1 LIAGSMSE
9 STDDFA
15 LMVRLAEGDDLALN
29 AIMGRWKERIGAF
42 LYRLTGDHE
51 TALDLTQETF
61 VRLYASRH
69 KYKPSA
75 AFSTFLFHIAANLA
89 RSHARW
95 KGRHPSVPLHDSDGT
110 MIHDPADPAP
120 TPDFKADLADRTTA
134 VQTAID
140 ELPHDLKHALLLF
153 TLEDMS
159 HAQIGKVM
167 GCSEKAVEV
176 KIYRAR
182 QSLKAA
188 LAANPF

>member
-1 LIAGSMSE
+1 MSD
-9 STDDFA
+9 SDDDFA
-15 LMVRLAEGDDLALN
+15 LMERLGAGNDLALN
-29 AIMGRWKERIGAF
+29 AIMSRWKERIGAF
-42 LYRLTGDHE
+42 LLRMTGDHE

-61 VRLYASRH
+61 VRLYANRY

-110 MIHDPADPAP
+110 MIHDPPDPAP
-120 TPDFKADLADRTTA
+120 APDFKADLADRTRA
-134 VQTAID
+134 VQKAID
-140 ELPHDLKHALLLF
+140 ALPDDLRQALLLF

-159 HAQIGKVM
+159 HAQIAQVM
-167 GCSEKAVEV
+167 GCSEKAAEV

-188 LAANPF
+188 MAADPS

>member
-1 LIAGSMSE
+1 MSE

-15 LMVRLAEGDDLALN
+15 LMARLAAGDDLALN
-29 AIMGRWKERIGAF
+29 AIMSRWKERIGAF

-61 VRLYASRH
+61 VRLYANRH

-95 KGRHPSVPLHDSDGT
+95 KGRHPSVPLHDSEGAVLY
-110 MIHDPADPAP
+110 DPVDPAP
-120 TPDFKADLADRTTA
+120 QPDLKADLADRTKA
-134 VQTAID
+134 VQKAVD
-140 ELPHDLKHALLLF
+140 ALPDDLRQALLLF

-159 HAQIGKVM
+159 HAQIGQVM
-167 GCSEKAVEV
+167 GCSEKAAEI

-188 LAANPF
+188 FAADPS